1 MKTRAWSVLAV
12 VPLALA
18 LAGNVAAEEI
28 KGKVKTVSVKAGQIS
43 LTVENK
49 GVVLFRVTDG
59 TTFANAGSIKEIHAD
74 DLLQVDYRVDG
85 FDNVAKSVSKVVA
98 KLPEGVTALETG
110 ELEALVAKGPEEGGY
125 LLVDSRPTGKYN
137 ESHIPTAVSIPF
149 ADLEKNPALL
159 TVPKDRVLVF
169 YCGGVT

>member
-1 MKTRAWSVLAV
+1 MKTKAWSVLAV

-18 LAGNVAAEEI
+18 LAGNVAADEV

-49 GVVLFRVTDG
+49 GVVLVRVTDG
-59 TTFANAGSIKEIHAD
+59 TTFANAGSIKDIHAD
-74 DLLQVDYRVDG
+74 DLLQVDYRADG

-98 KLPEGVTALETG
+98 KLPEGVTAMETG
-110 ELEALVAKGPEEGGY
+110 ELEALVAKGPEEGY
-125 LLVDSRPTGKYN
+125 LLIDSRPTGKYN
-137 ESHIPTAVSIPF
+137 ESHIPTAISIPF

-159 TVPKDRVLVF
+159 AVPKDRVLVF